1 MEYEGIV
8 GLAWA
13 DADYSE
19 AMNALGQLDGEMSSL
34 FVLPLIFGGIFAIY
48 TLIVWWKVFEK
59 AGQAGWK
66 CLIPIYNLVILFNI
80 AWMSGWWV
88 LLAPI
93 GMIINCFKLAEKFG
107 KSTGFGVGLWFLNPI
122 FMGILAFGEA
132 KYQSTEET
140 K

>member
-1 MEYEGIV
+1 MEYYEMED
-8 GLAWA
+8 L
-13 DADYSE
+13 SE
-19 AMNALGQLDGEMSSL
+19 LENLLCWMDTSSASIA
-34 FVLPLIFGGIFAIY
+34 VVPLIFWGLLALY
-48 TLIVWWKVFEK
+48 SLITCWKVFEK
-59 AGQAGWK
+59 AWQAGWK
-66 CLIPIYNLVILFNI
+66 CLIPIYNLVVLFNI

-132 KYQSTEET
+132 KYTKTEE
-140 K
+140 KK